1 MNPTLA
7 IIGALTLLASQ
18 TFAQV
23 GAAGV
28 IAKQRAKEQV
38 NQSNVRQGVTPPVQP
53 APPPSGTTAPAQNQ
67 SLTRLQS
74 GLAAFHAE
82 ATFTADQKQKFA
94 GDITAAALGA
104 KPSPA
109 AAAKLAEDMAAV
121 LAGRPLSSASRSR
134 LATEL
139 DAVLNPSKYPQA
151 KMQAIYDDIQAI
163 FQENGAD
170 RRRAVTIVED
180 VKALG
185 AH

>member
-1 MNPTLA
+1 MKKAL
-7 IIGALTLLASQ
+7 IIAAAATLLSASA
-18 TFAQV
+18 FAQ

-53 APPPSGTTAPAQNQ
+53 AAPAPGTTTSPAQTQ
-67 SLTRLQS
+67 SLTRLQAALS
-74 GLAAFHAE
+74 AFHSDAV
-82 ATFTADQKQKFA
+82 FTAEQKQKFA
-94 GDITAAALGA
+94 SELSAAALGA

-109 AAAKLAEDMAAV
+109 AASKLAEDMAAV
-121 LAGRPLSSASRSR
+121 LGGKPLSSASRTR

-151 KMQAIYDDIQAI
+151 KMQAIFDDIQAV

-170 RRRAVTIVED
+170 RRRAVAIVDD
-180 VKALG
+180 VKAL
-185 AH
+185 AAR